1 MSLLKPLQPDQVVDA
16 VRQLPSLPA
25 VVVELLESADR
36 DDVNAEALA
45 NKIALDQ
52 ALAARALKVANSPF
66 YGLQSKV
73 ASIQDATVIL
83 GLRQI
88 RSLVAAA
95 AVTGAFAPSRTPW
108 FDQRLFWQHC
118 VGVAL
123 CARILAAE
131 AGISEDGAFTA
142 GLLHDIGRLVLVT
155 CFPEEYRLALD
166 YQRKHDC
173 LLLAAERDVLGLDHA
188 RVGLALAE
196 RWHFAPSIQEA
207 VAHHHAPED
216 ATADSLAGVVHVAD
230 VMAHAL
236 DLCPREDELVPP
248 LSALAWNRL
257 GIPWPRFKIIL
268 ATVEDQFEDV
278 CNALSI

>member
-1 MSLLKPLQPDQVVDA
+1 MKTLQAQQVVEA

-25 VVVELLESADR
+25 VVIELLQSADKE
-36 DDVNAEALA
+36 DVNADELA

-52 ALAARALKVANSPF
+52 ALAAKALKVANSPF

-95 AVTGAFAPSRTPW
+95 AVTGAFAQSRHSW

-123 CARILAAE
+123 CARTLAAE
-131 AGISEDGAFTA
+131 AGVSEDGAFTA

-155 CFPEEYRLALD
+155 CFPDEYREALA
-166 YQRKHDC
+166 YQKKHDC
-173 LLLAAERDVLGLDHA
+173 FLLTAERDVLGLDHA
-188 RVGLALAE
+188 QVGQALAE
-196 RWHFAPSIQEA
+196 RWHFAPSIQAA
-207 VAHHHAPED
+207 VAHHHAPEE

-248 LSALAWNRL
+248 LSAVAWNRL
-257 GIPWPRFKIIL
+257 GIDWGRFKQML

-278 CNALSI
+278 CAALNI